1 MKPPKMVSFCTVYAL
16 IMIFNDIFPPFLY
29 FNSTEIDVMGE
40 LLVISDLLVKEMRKT
55 DNHRLSVQEIYNL
68 ELTKLQSEKAANIRA
83 NLGHTNRFQ
92 DLLREKI
99 DKNSR
104 FAALNQVYELYLSK
118 NALVVA
124 HTTSII

>member
-1 MKPPKMVSFCTVYAL
+1 MTSVLQEMRLKYNETAKNGKFLHAL
-16 IMIFNDIFPPFLY
+16 CADYDIFPPFLY
-29 FNSTEIDVMGE
+29 FNSTEVDVMGE

-83 NLGHTNRFQ
+83 NLGHQNRFQ

-104 FAALNQVYELYLSK
+104 FAALNQVYELP
-118 NALVVA
+118 
-124 HTTSII
+124 

>member
-1 MKPPKMVSFCTVYAL
+1 
-16 IMIFNDIFPPFLY
+16 
-29 FNSTEIDVMGE
+29 MGE

-83 NLGHTNRFQ
+83 NLGLKNRFQ

-99 DKNSR
+99 DRNSR
-104 FAALNQVYELYLSK
+104 FAALNQVYEYIGPRTPQ
-118 NALVVA
+118 VVSC
-124 HTTSII
+124 T

>member
-1 MKPPKMVSFCTVYAL
+1 
-16 IMIFNDIFPPFLY
+16 
-29 FNSTEIDVMGE
+29 MGE

-83 NLGHTNRFQ
+83 NLGHHNRFQ

-104 FAALNQVYELYLSK
+104 FAVLNQVYELYICPKMPYINYLI
-118 NALVVA
+118 V
-124 HTTSII
+124 